1 MIAISTAQYGMLAAQ
16 RRFAESAERVARMN
30 VEGAEVDLTHEVV
43 DQALART
50 DLAASAR
57 VLNAADQMS
66 RKALDL
72 LA

>member
-30 VEGAEVDLTHEVV
+30 VDLTHEVV
-43 DQALART
+43 DQALARP
-50 DLAASAR
+50 DFAASAR
-57 VLNAADQMS
+57 VLKAADQMS